1 MVKERYRTKGIF
13 TLMIIFSFVGNI
25 YGQITISGQIFDNK
39 KETQSRIN
47 VLAYSID
54 QKHLVAFAI
63 SNESGYYS
71 ISINQVA
78 DSLDIV
84 VSSIQFENSLKRV
97 AVKTQTVDFELN
109 RDTKKLE
116 EIEVIARPIEK
127 YGDTLQYLVSA
138 FARQDDR
145 SIEDVLKR
153 MPGIEV
159 KENGQITY
167 QGTPIEKFLC
177 RGSRFDGR

>member
-1 MVKERYRTKGIF
+1 
-13 TLMIIFSFVGNI
+13 
-25 YGQITISGQIFDNK
+25 
-39 KETQSRIN
+39 
-47 VLAYSID
+47 
-54 QKHLVAFAI
+54 
-63 SNESGYYS
+63 
-71 ISINQVA
+71 
-78 DSLDIV
+78 
-84 VSSIQFENSLKRV
+84 LKRV

-167 QGTPIEKFLC
+167 QGTPIEKFYVE
-177 RGSRFDGR
+177 GSRFDGR